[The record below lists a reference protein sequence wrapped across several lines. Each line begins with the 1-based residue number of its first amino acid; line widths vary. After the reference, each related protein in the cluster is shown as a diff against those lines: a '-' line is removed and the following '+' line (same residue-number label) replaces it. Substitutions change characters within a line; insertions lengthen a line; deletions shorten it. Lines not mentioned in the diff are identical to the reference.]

1 MLPEKILFELKK
13 IGKDPI
19 QIENQIS
26 NFEAGFPYLKIL
38 RPATT
43 GDGIKKLS
51 KDELEENSV
60 YYDNQKSALTLLKFV
75 PASGA
80 ASRMFKNLLEFRH
93 ELEAGKDS
101 DELLSSKIFKNA
113 NDFFKHIREFAFF
126 NELNKYL
133 EDEGYNVENLIKAGK
148 YKIILDY
155 LLDEKGLN
163 YGHLP
168 KGLIKFHAYDDD
180 TRTPLEEQLVDG
192 MLYAK
197 NADKKV
203 YVHFTIAPP
212 FIEQFEITAAKATA
226 KYGKRLGGEYNI
238 SFSVQKPETDNV
250 AVDLENKP
258 FFDNGVNLLFRPG
271 GHGALLDNLND
282 LKADIIFIKNIDNVV
297 PDPHKDEIALY
308 KKVLG
313 GILLRYRDKIF
324 NYLHLIEKEIT
335 QIQLQEIQEFLQK
348 ELNIAF
354 PPGFDKRDKAQK
366 IEFIREKLD
375 RPIRVCGMVQNEGE
389 PGGGPYWAV
398 NPDGSHSLQI
408 VESSQIDMQDPSQK
422 NIFDA
427 ATHFNPVDIVCSVR
441 NHKKESF
448 NLLEFR
454 DPDTGFISVK
464 SHDGKKIKVQELPGL
479 WNGSMANWNTIFIEV
494 PVETFNPVK
503 SVIDLLRDKHQ

>member
-19 QIENQIS
+19 QIENQIT
-26 NFEAGFPYLKIL
+26 NFEAGFPFLKII
-38 RPATT
+38 RPATN
-43 GDGIKKLS
+43 GDGIKKLN
-51 KDELEENSV
+51 KGELEENSI
-60 YYDNQKSALTLLKFV
+60 YYDKQKSALTLLKFV

-80 ASRMFKNLLEFRH
+80 ASRMFKNLFEFRH
-93 ELEAGKDS
+93 QLEAGKNS
-101 DELLSSKIFKNA
+101 DELLASKAYENA
-113 NDFFKHIREFAFF
+113 NIFFKSIRHFAFF
-126 NELNKYL
+126 KELNKFL
-133 EDEGYNVENLIKAGK
+133 EDEGYNIENLIKAGK

-168 KGLIKFHAYDDD
+168 KGLIKFHSYDDD

-203 YVHFTIAPP
+203 YVHFTVAPP
-212 FIEQFEITAAKATA
+212 FLEEFELTASRATA

-238 SFSVQKPETDNV
+238 SFSVQKPETDNL
-250 AVDLENKP
+250 AVDLDNMP
-258 FFDNGVNLLFRPG
+258 FYDRGAKLVFRPG

-297 PDPHKDEIALY
+297 PDHHKDEVALY

-324 NYLHLIEKEIT
+324 EYL
-335 QIQLQEIQEFLQK
+335 QLTENDISKQQLLEIQEFIHEK
-348 ELNIAF
+348 LNISL
-354 PPGFDKRDKAQK
+354 PPGFDKKMTGEK
-366 IEFIREKLD
+366 IEFIRDKLN
-375 RPIRVCGMVQNEGE
+375 RPTRVCGMVKNEGE

-398 NPDGSHSLQI
+398 NHDGSHSLQI

-441 NHKKESF
+441 NYKGESF

-479 WNGSMANWNTIFIEV
+479 WNGSMANWNTIFVEV

-503 SVIDLLRDKHQ
+503 SVVDLLREKHQ